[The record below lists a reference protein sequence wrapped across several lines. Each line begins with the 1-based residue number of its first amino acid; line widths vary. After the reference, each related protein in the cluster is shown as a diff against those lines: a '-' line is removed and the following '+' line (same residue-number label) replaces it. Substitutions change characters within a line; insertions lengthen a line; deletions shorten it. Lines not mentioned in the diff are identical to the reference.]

1 MFSTVDTEAF
11 STYQPAAAALEQ
23 RRFDD
28 ETIRNILRKR
38 VAYSIK
44 IRKCIAR
51 KEVKKPLV
59 SSGSFAHF
67 SSRCVKKICRWHI
80 FSIRSRRLCR
90 RSSHLVL
97 QRTAKVGRRR
107 QNKKLPRRAAFLLR
121 FIFLTLYRALPA
133 PPACGGT
140 CGNHCRRR
148 RIHSRCRCAR
158 PSPRQGA

>member
-59 SSGSFAHF
+59 SSGSFGYF
-67 SSRCVKKICRWHI
+67 SSCWEK
-80 FSIRSRRLCR
+80 
-90 RSSHLVL
+90 
-97 QRTAKVGRRR
+97 
-107 QNKKLPRRAAFLLR
+107 
-121 FIFLTLYRALPA
+121 
-133 PPACGGT
+133 
-140 CGNHCRRR
+140 
-148 RIHSRCRCAR
+148 
-158 PSPRQGA
+158 